1 MGTNREVG
9 VGGSRAV
16 ASGPQRTVKQRW
28 LFWKETDKESRTEDS
43 HPLLCLWPQWIFIAF
58 YSAQGLADLGLRL
71 VGAGKQRI

>member
-1 MGTNREVG
+1 MEWEEAGQWLG
-9 VGGSRAV
+9 CS
-16 ASGPQRTVKQRW
+16 PQRTVKQKW